1 MKTIAAIDQ
10 GTTSTRCILFDREGL
25 PVAQAQQEHRQIYPQ
40 PGWVEHDPVEIYAR
54 TLGVVAEA
62 LGFAHCQP
70 GDLAAIG
77 ITNQRETT
85 VIWEKATGRPIYNA
99 LVWQDTRTAGI
110 CAHLAAAGGRDRF
123 RPKTGLPLATY
134 FSGPKIVWLLD
145 NLPGARQRAEQGELL
160 FGTIDTWLIWNLT
173 GAHVTDVTNASRTLL
188 MNLDTLD
195 WDEDLLREIGVP
207 RALLPRIVSSSE
219 ICGATREGIPV
230 AGILGDQQA
239 ALFGQTC
246 FSPGEAKNTYGTG
259 CFMLLNTGETA
270 VPSQNGL
277 LTTLAYQL
285 KGQKPVYALEG
296 SIAVTG
302 ALVQWLRDNLGLIEK
317 SADIEPL
324 AESVDD
330 NGGIYFVPAFSGL
343 YAPHWKDNARGVIVG
358 LTRYVNKGHI
368 ARAALEATA
377 YQTREVLEA
386 MNLDSGVPLRSLKVD
401 GGMVRNELLMQ
412 FQADILEVPV
422 TRPRIAETT
431 ALGAAYAAGLAVG
444 FWANLEEL
452 RRNWQAD
459 HTWRPRMEEDLRDR
473 LYRGWQKAV
482 TEPLIGL
489 ISTRGSRFKSA
500 EKAGCVPI
508 IAV

>member
-10 GTTSTRCILFDREGL
+10 GTTSTRCILFDRAGQ

-85 VIWEKATGRPIYNA
+85 VIWEKATGRPICNA

-123 RPKTGLPLATY
+123 RPKTGLPLTTY

-145 NLPGARQRAEQGELL
+145 NLPGVRQRAERGELL

-173 GAHVTDVTNASRTLL
+173 GVHVTDVTNASRTLL

-219 ICGATREGIPV
+219 VCGATREGIPV

-246 FSPGEAKNTYGTG
+246 FSEGEAKNTYGTG

-277 LTTLAYQL
+277 LTTLGYQL

-302 ALVQWLRDNLGLIEK
+302 ALVQWLRDNLGLIK
-317 SADIEPL
+317 NSAEIEPL

-358 LTRYVNKGHI
+358 LTRYVTKGHI

-386 MNLDSGVPLRSLKVD
+386 MNRDSGVPLSSLKVD
-401 GGMVRNELLMQ
+401 GGMVRNELMMQ
-412 FQADILEVPV
+412 FQADILDVPV
-422 TRPRIAETT
+422 TRSNLSETT
-431 ALGAAYAAGLAVG
+431 ALGAAYAAGLAIG
-444 FWANLEEL
+444 FWSNLEEL

-459 HTWRPRMEEDLRDR
+459 KTWRPRMEKDRRDR

-482 TEPLIGL
+482 TR
-489 ISTRGSRFKSA
+489 TFDW
-500 EKAGCVPI
+500 VD
-508 IAV
+508 